1 MPEANSEYGICA
13 TSPNLVKFVQLITS
27 FKIAISDRDTVQP
40 IFYCL
45 GTHKHINMGPT
56 V

>member
-1 MPEANSEYGICA
+1 MPEANCEYGICA

-40 IFYCL
+40 MSYCMR
-45 GTHKHINMGPT
+45 THRHINM
-56 V
+56 